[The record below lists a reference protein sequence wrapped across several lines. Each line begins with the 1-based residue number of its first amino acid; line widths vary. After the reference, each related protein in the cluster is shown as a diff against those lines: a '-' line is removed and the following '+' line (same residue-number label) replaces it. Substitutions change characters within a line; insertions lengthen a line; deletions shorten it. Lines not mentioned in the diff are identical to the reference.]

1 MIGHHG
7 ISLEVLVVLPHEKIT
22 GPELRQQSL
31 ILLAHARQIHADA
44 QVARRQAVKCRATTA
59 TLSSVARIIVS
70 KAATRRNAER
80 QAVAP
85 DRHIHGGGRRGP
97 VIAAK

>member
-1 MIGHHG
+1 MNR
-7 ISLEVLVVLPHEKIT
+7 SPA
-22 GPELRQQSL
+22 ELRQQSL
-31 ILLAHARQIHADA
+31 LLLAHARQIRADA
-44 QVARRQAVKCRATTA
+44 QAARLQAVKCMTRATTA